1 VKVIIHYRSD
11 PERGLTDPLPEKK
24 WSFVFRLY
32 SGDICDPSKIAQLL
46 YKESWFGPKFP
57 SRVWRAFCKWPVL
70 PFIAWRCNKHG
81 GYIGFKLYGMDS
93 SQYKEWP
100 VGIKPEDVF
109 DGSQALC
116 LTFRP
121 FAMIEE

>member
-1 VKVIIHYRSD
+1 MKVIIHYRSD

-32 SGDICDPSKIAQLL
+32 SGDICSPVLGTFFGEK
-46 YKESWFGPKFP
+46 WFEPPFPKY
-57 SRVWRAFCKWPVL
+57 VWRSFCKWPVL

-93 SQYKEWP
+93 PQYKEWP

-116 LTFRP
+116 LTISPYRT
-121 FAMIEE
+121 IT